1 MPDLNGS
8 VMDRRQMSCNAPI
21 ILSDPRDADL
31 SVSPGAETQ
40 YTAIIPRTAS
50 RRVFDPRL
58 DHEYAGRRTAILLS
72 AIYVTPD
79 RFDPH
84 QAKDLRK
91 CAFAKLARNR
101 QTDTTTR
108 RILRARLTRMP
119 GPGQRRVAHPWHSPR
134 PPRHAGK
141 WDQGQP
147 LIVTLRGVIRTAGC
161 CGSCVSVAQSRLAR

>member
-1 MPDLNGS
+1 MPDLNRI

-21 ILSDPRDADL
+21 VLSDPRDADL

-40 YTAIIPRTAS
+40 YTAIIPRTAF
-50 RRVFDPRL
+50 RRVFDPRP

-72 AIYVTPD
+72 ATQVTPD
-79 RFDPH
+79 RFDTRP
-84 QAKDLRK
+84 AKDLPE
-91 CAFAKLARNR
+91 CAFAKEARNS

-119 GPGQRRVAHPWHSPR
+119 GPGQRRVAHSSHSPR
-134 PPRHAGK
+134 PPQHAGR

-147 LIVTLRGVIRTAGC
+147 LIVALRGVVRPAGC